1 MWKSTEIYPLAHAT
15 VVELIENKI
24 AGVRISQFA
33 TASEVAGFKELLLE
47 KSCRT
52 RSIEQV
58 TRLGISQYQQGIRDS
73 KKEYF
78 RLAKEV
84 RQDFEAIFA
93 QSFSPVRRVID
104 HFKSAGFDADIMHEP
119 GFGDYF
125 AGSGKLRNGFSP
137 IHVDYAP
144 QDSQGW
150 AVGASQ
156 AQLAWNFYLQV
167 PTTGGELLLWDKEW
181 QPEDDVYQV
190 KDNYYYS
197 EEVVKH
203 LPVLKV
209 KVVPGEVVIV
219 NSRCYHAVAESEN
232 RLAYGSFISVFPG
245 HKLRLWS

>member
-1 MWKSTEIYPLAHAT
+1 MWKSTDIYPLDHTT

-33 TASEVAGFKELLLE
+33 SASEVARFKTLLLNN
-47 KSCRT
+47 SCRT
-52 RSIEQV
+52 KSIEQV
-58 TRLGISQYQQGIRDS
+58 TRLGISQYQQGIRSS
-73 KKEYF
+73 KEEYF
-78 RLAKEV
+78 RLAQEV
-84 RQDFEAIFA
+84 RKDFEGIFA
-93 QSFSPVRRVID
+93 QSFSPLQRIIGHLQR
-104 HFKSAGFDADIMHEP
+104 AGFDAAIMHEP

-150 AVGASQ
+150 AVGASK

-167 PTTGGELLLWDKEW
+167 PDTGGELLLWDKAW
-181 QPEDDVYQV
+181 QPEDDVHQV

-197 EEVVKH
+197 QDVVKN

-209 KVVPGEVVIV
+209 KVIPGEVIIV
-219 NSRCYHAVAESEN
+219 NSRCFHAVAESEN
-232 RLAYGSFISVFPG
+232 RLAYGSFISVFPNRT
-245 HKLRLWS
+245 LRLWS